1 MSKSRII
8 NRIKKK
14 NITRKYQATLD
25 NEEIIYS
32 DVQEVLD
39 KLYTF
44 QGGLATTEV
53 NERLIIYGYNRIE
66 TRTKRFIAFELLARF
81 KNPVLLL
88 LFLAGLISGLLGDI
102 TGIVIISIIIIIS
115 ILLEYYQENK
125 SGKAAELLKEKVSN
139 VATALRDGRKQK
151 IRIEEIVPGD
161 IIFLSAGDMIP
172 ADARP
177 ITTKEL
183 YVNES
188 TLTGESFPVEKFSK
202 KLEPQNYSLSEW
214 KNYLFMGSSVISGSA
229 IAVIVRTG
237 MSTEYGKIAK
247 RLVETSP
254 ATEFQVSLRKFSLL
268 IVQITFLL
276 VILVFFINIL
286 YNRGFLDSLLFSVA
300 LAVGLTP
307 ELLPMIIS
315 INLSKGA
322 FEMSKKGVI
331 VKRLGAMQNF
341 GSMDI
346 LCTDKTG
353 TLTQNNVT
361 VVANI
366 DYDGKDDLK
375 VYIYSYI
382 NSFYQTGLKS
392 PLDEAI
398 LQHKKVNLT
407 GYSKVDEIPFDF
419 NRKRVSVAV
428 DYDNKMYLISKGA
441 PEEILKVCSHYEEH
455 GQINAIT
462 AEIRNMAEVRYYNI
476 SSEGYRS
483 LAIAYKIVESTKT
496 LYKIEDENDL
506 IFLGFVTF
514 IDPPKPTA
522 IDAMHSLHEKGVS
535 LKIITGD
542 NEYVTRKICEQ
553 LNFDIT
559 NIITGVM
566 LDKMTD
572 GELLKIIESTN
583 VFARVTPAQKSRI
596 ITVIKK
602 NNHVVG
608 FLGDG
613 VNDTPSMKVADV
625 SISVDNAVDVA
636 KETAD
641 IILVEN
647 NLNLLSDG
655 VAIGRKTFGNTLKYI
670 IMGTSSNF
678 GNMFS
683 MAGATLF
690 LPFLPMLPEQILL
703 NNLIY
708 DVSQTTIPADNV
720 DEEFILTPKRLD
732 IRFIRNSMLFFG
744 PIGSFF
750 DFLTFFIVYFILH
763 AKESL
768 FQTSWF
774 LVSLTC
780 QILIV
785 FVIRTTKIP
794 FFTSRPHKL
803 IIFSSLIMTLF
814 VLIVPFTLIGS
825 FFKFVTPDPIIYLVV
840 GVILILYII
849 SLEITKKFFYRWNQ
863 I

>member
-1 MSKSRII
+1 MNHNKSRT
-8 NRIKKK
+8 NTPK
-14 NITRKYQATLD
+14 KYQYLLS
-25 NEEIIYS
+25 NEDVIRS
-32 DVQEVLD
+32 DIQEVLD

-44 QGGLATTEV
+44 QGGLSTAEV
-53 NERLIIYGYNRIE
+53 NERLSIYGYNKID

-88 LFLAGLISGLLGDI
+88 LFLAGLISGLIGDI
-102 TGIVIISIIIIIS
+102 TSIIIIS
-115 ILLEYYQENK
+115 IIVVVSILLEFYQENK
-125 SGKAAELLKEKVSN
+125 SEKAAELLKEKVNN
-139 VATALRDGRKQK
+139 VATCLRDGRKKQV
-151 IRIEEIVPGD
+151 RIQEIVPGD
-161 IIFLSAGDMIP
+161 IIFLAAGDMIP

-183 YVNES
+183 YINQS

-202 KLEPQNYSLSEW
+202 KLEQEPYSLSEW
-214 KNYLFMGSSVISGSA
+214 SNYLFMGSSVISGSA
-229 IAVIVRTG
+229 IAVVVRTG
-237 MSTEYGKIAK
+237 ISTEYGKIAK
-247 RLVETSP
+247 RLADTSP
-254 ATEFQVSLRKFSLL
+254 ATEFQRSLRRFSFL
-268 IVQITFLL
+268 IVQVTFFL
-276 VILVFFINIL
+276 VAFVFLINL
-286 YNRGFLDSLLFSVA
+286 FYHRGFLDSLLFSVA

-322 FEMSKKGVI
+322 LEMSKKGVI

-341 GSMDI
+341 GSMDV

-361 VVANI
+361 VVDNN
-366 DYDGKDDLK
+366 DFDGKDDLK
-375 VYIYSYI
+375 VYIYSFI

-398 LQHKKVNLT
+398 LNHKKINLT
-407 GYSKVDEIPFDF
+407 GYTKIDEIPFDF

-428 DYDNKMYLISKGA
+428 DYNNTLYLISKGA
-441 PEEILKVCSHYEEH
+441 PEEILQVCSHYEEH
-455 GQINAIT
+455 GQIKELTFDVRNAID
-462 AEIRNMAEVRYYNI
+462 VVYYNI

-483 LAIAYKIVESTKT
+483 LAVAYKVVEPTKT
-496 LYKIEDENDL
+496 SYKIEDESKM
-506 IFLGFVTF
+506 IFLGFITF

-522 IDAMHSLHEKGVS
+522 AEAIHNLRDKGVS
-535 LKIITGD
+535 LKVITGD
-542 NEYVTRKICEQ
+542 NELVARKICEQ
-553 LNFDIT
+553 LNFDSI
-559 NIITGVM
+559 NVITGKM
-566 LDKMTD
+566 LDELND

-583 VFARVTPAQKSRI
+583 VFARVTPEQKSRI
-596 ITVIKK
+596 ISTVKR

-625 SISVDNAVDVA
+625 AISVDNAVDVA
-636 KETAD
+636 KEVAD

-655 VAIGRKTFGNTLKYI
+655 VALGRKTFGNTLKYI
-670 IMGTSSNF
+670 IMGTSSIF

-708 DVSQTTIPADNV
+708 DLSQTTIPADNV

-732 IRFIRNSMLFFG
+732 IHFIRNSMLFFG

-750 DFLTFFIVYFILH
+750 DFLTFFIVYFLMH
-763 AKESL
+763 AQESV

-785 FVIRTTKIP
+785 FVIRTTRIP
-794 FFTSRPHKL
+794 FFKSRPHHL
-803 IIFSSLIMTLF
+803 VILGSF
-814 VLIVPFTLIGS
+814 VSTFVVLVVPFTIIGT
-825 FFKFVTPDPIIYLVV
+825 FFKFVQPDPIIYLVV
-840 GVILILYII
+840 ITVLILYII
-849 SLEITKKFFYRWNQ
+849 SLEATKKLFYTWNH